1 MSNTVQYRYF
11 HKGDNEWLAD
21 PSNGNSDDP
30 EWQRAWEEINEE
42 NKKAGHEGVKIEF
55 TEDMYMNS
63 EYGDT
68 PEWVNVEIKDSG
80 VLPFKMARGIV
91 KGQTLDGL
99 RSMIFTHHF
108 DVDVSSEWG
117 GWSNTRLEI
126 YDGGAYLT
134 LCAKHSTEEIELN
147 ITEQFN
153 QAIGEV

>member
-1 MSNTVQYRYF
+1 MPSTIQYRYF
-11 HKGDNEWLAD
+11 HRNENEWLAD
-21 PSNGNSDDP
+21 DTNKDDK
-30 EWQRAWEEINEE
+30 EWQEAWELLKQE
-42 NKKAGHEGVKIEF
+42 AGDHQIEF

-68 PEWVNVEIKDSG
+68 PEWVNITINDSG

-99 RSMIFTHHF
+99 RSMIFTHHY
-108 DVDVSSEWG
+108 DVDVSSDWG

-134 LCAKHSTEEIELN
+134 LCAKHSTDELEIN

-153 QAIGEV
+153 QAIGETA